1 MLNHVRPS
9 TALQDLCNKL
19 RNIQSSV
26 TGVLTVLDSS
36 ANSATRGRHQTVE
49 IGGQRCSSA
58 FECDA
63 RTVSEREAAI
73 QQEPRAAAHQPCWHV
88 GEADE
93 VLN

>member
-49 IGGQRCSSA
+49 SA
-58 FECDA
+58 ARVKMECDA